1 MISGLIIKLSTIN
14 IKSFTSK
21 IKWDFTRTVTLFAAL
36 ITLLPVGLVTLS
48 FLFPADEIWEH
59 LRSTILYEVIFNTI
73 ILVLGVGAGTLLIG
87 VSLAWLTAIYDF
99 PGRKFFSWT
108 LMLPL
113 AIPAYVTAFVAIG
126 IFDYTGVIQTALRPY
141 FNNELF
147 WFPKIKSTGGVIL
160 IMTLALYPYVYLLA
174 RNAFI
179 SQGKRALEVSQSLG
193 YSRKKA
199 FIKAALPMARPWII
213 GGLLLVIMETLA
225 DFGAVYLFNYDTLT
239 TLIYKAWFGFFSL
252 TAASQIA
259 SILILFVFMVMLGE
273 QYSRKR
279 MRFYSAGKNESERV
293 LIKLKGIKAAAA
305 FLFSAFTLFIAFI
318 LPTLQLFN
326 WSYIN
331 ISDGFNIRFISLLTN
346 SLTLGILA
354 SIITL
359 LLAVVIAYSNR
370 FHKDFI
376 NQITVRTATLGYA
389 LPGAVLAVGIFSP
402 FVWFDNQIIFFFKNN
417 FDINIGFIFNG
428 TLITLIVAYVVRFLA
443 VGYNSIET
451 SMQRITPS
459 IDESARSLGL
469 GKYELLKKIH
479 LPLIKK
485 GMAAAVILVFVD
497 VMKEMPITLMMRP
510 FGWDTLAV
518 RIFEMTSEGEWQ
530 KAALP
535 ALTII
540 LAGLLPVR
548 ILMKHSE
555 KNK

>member
-1 MISGLIIKLSTIN
+1 MSFFLSRIKKLNIN
-14 IKSFTSK
+14 SNSVP
-21 IKWDFTRTVTLFAAL
+21 IKWDFPRFVTLFAAL
-36 ITLLPVGLVTLS
+36 LALLPVGLVLLS
-48 FLFPADEIWEH
+48 HLFPEDEIWSH
-59 LRSTILYEVIFNTI
+59 LRSTILTEVIFNTI
-73 ILVLGVGAGTLLIG
+73 ILVVGVGVGTLIIG

-126 IFDYTGVIQTALRPY
+126 IFDYTGIVQSSLRDY
-141 FNNELF
+141 FLSELS
-147 WFPKIKSTGGVIL
+147 WFPKIKSTGGVII
-160 IMTLALYPYVYLLA
+160 IMTLALYPYVFLLA

-179 SQGKRALEVSQSLG
+179 TQGKRALEVSQSLG

-213 GGLLLVIMETLA
+213 GGLLLVVMETLA

-259 SILILFVFMVMLGE
+259 SILILFVFLVMIGE

-279 MRFYSAGKNESERV
+279 MRYFSTGKNESERV
-293 LIKLKGIKAAAA
+293 IIKLKGIKALGA
-305 FLFSAFTLFIAFI
+305 FLFSAFILFVAFL
-318 LPTLQLFN
+318 LPTFQLIN
-326 WSYIN
+326 WSFIN
-331 ISDGFNIRFISLLTN
+331 ISDGFEIRFITMLTN

-354 SIITL
+354 SLITL
-359 LLAVVIAYSNR
+359 LFAVIISYSNR
-370 FHKDFI
+370 FHKDI
-376 NQITVRTATLGYA
+376 LNQITVRTATLGYA

-402 FVWFDNQIIFFFKNN
+402 FVWFDNQIIFFLKNN

-428 TLITLIVAYVVRFLA
+428 TLITLITAYVVRFLA

-469 GKYELLKKIH
+469 NKFELLKKIH

-510 FGWDTLAV
+510 FGWDTLSV

-535 ALTII
+535 ALTLI

-555 KNK
+555 KK